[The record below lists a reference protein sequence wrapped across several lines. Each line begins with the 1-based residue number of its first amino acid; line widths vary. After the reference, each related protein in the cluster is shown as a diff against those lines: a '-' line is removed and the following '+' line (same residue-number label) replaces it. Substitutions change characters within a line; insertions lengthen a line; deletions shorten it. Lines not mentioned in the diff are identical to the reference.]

1 MSDGRPTDRLEMHA
15 RAAGVGTPSFFWPAL
30 FSSPFPSSSPLLQNC
45 SPPLLSANGWFG
57 AANPL
62 SDPSRALHIP
72 SSFLNNHIPSSSSP
86 VHCPRDSAHES
97 SSSLPA
103 PCTYSSLVTSTL
115 LYSPAPALWQFHFL
129 PTVTSYYTAPMDF
142 WVPCFLSLAR
152 ITDSPQHHPVL
163 CPGLTKLVGTG
174 PVTGQTGP
182 GRLRFGPVS
191 NRPKFKI

>member
-1 MSDGRPTDRLEMHA
+1 MHA

-30 FSSPFPSSSPLLQNC
+30 SLHLLL
-45 SPPLLSANGWFG
+45 PPLLSANGWFG

-62 SDPSRALHIP
+62 SDPSRAL
-72 SSFLNNHIPSSSSP
+72 HIPSSSSP

-182 GRLRFGPVS
+182 GRLQFGPVS